1 MTADFP
7 LSDLRVLELGSFIA
21 GPLTGR
27 LFADFGA
34 EVIKV
39 EPPDRP
45 DPLRKWGATID
56 DNGLFWA
63 IQARNKKCIS
73 LNLRTTK
80 GQELLKKILP
90 HVDVVIENFRPGTLE
105 KWNLGYE
112 VMREINPRL
121 ILVRTSGFGQTGP
134 YKDRAGFG
142 SIGES
147 MGGLRYVTGEP
158 DRPPVRVGI
167 SIGDSL
173 AAMYAMIGCLTAIH
187 ERSRSGMGQV
197 VDTALYE
204 AVFGVME
211 STIPEYVLLNQLRER
226 SGNILPGVA
235 PSNIYKTGDDSWIA
249 IGGNADTVFKRLAA
263 VMGQPDL
270 AGDERYA
277 THQARGENQKELDE
291 RIEAWTQ
298 TKPCHELLE
307 LLTTNGVPAGR
318 IYNAKDMVSDPQFI
332 AREMIVPFEHPELGT
347 FPMPGIVP
355 KLSRTPGQIH
365 HAGPTGIGEHNRE
378 IYCDWLGMEEPEFL
392 TLQSEEVI

>member
-1 MTADFP
+1 
-7 LSDLRVLELGSFIA
+7 
-21 GPLTGR
+21 
-27 LFADFGA
+27 
-34 EVIKV
+34 
-39 EPPDRP
+39 
-45 DPLRKWGATID
+45 
-56 DNGLFWA
+56 
-63 IQARNKKCIS
+63 
-73 LNLRTTK
+73 
-80 GQELLKKILP
+80 
-90 HVDVVIENFRPGTLE
+90 
-105 KWNLGYE
+105 
-112 VMREINPRL
+112 
-121 ILVRTSGFGQTGP
+121 
-134 YKDRAGFG
+134 
-142 SIGES
+142 
-147 MGGLRYVTGEP
+147 
-158 DRPPVRVGI
+158 
-167 SIGDSL
+167 
-173 AAMYAMIGCLTAIH
+173 
-187 ERSRSGMGQV
+187 MGQV

-270 AGDERYA
+270 ASDERYA

-291 RIEAWTQ
+291 LIETWTQ